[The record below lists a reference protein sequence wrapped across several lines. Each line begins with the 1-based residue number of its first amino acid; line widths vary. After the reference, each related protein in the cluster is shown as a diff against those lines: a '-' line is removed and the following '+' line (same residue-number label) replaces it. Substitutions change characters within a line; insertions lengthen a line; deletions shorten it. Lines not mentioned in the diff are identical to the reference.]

1 MLGSIA
7 AAGPIR
13 AAHRI
18 AAKPFL
24 LGGPIFL
31 KSDDPRELAR
41 EHTRL
46 GYSAAYCPAVKPGD
60 TARLR
65 AIEQAYAAENVVIA
79 EVGVWVNLLDPDE
92 AKRKENLQRVIGG
105 LSVAEAVGARCCVDI
120 AGSYNPKVWYGPH
133 PKNVT
138 AEFFDAAVANAR
150 TIIDSVKPRRAK
162 FAYEMMGWNLPD
174 SAESYLRMIKAI
186 DRPAF
191 GVHIDICNL
200 INSPMRYYQSAAL
213 TTETLRKL
221 GRWIVSCHAKD
232 VDWIPEMNVHIV
244 EVVPGRGTLDYRP
257 YLQGLAALPAPV
269 PLMIEHL
276 KTAAEYDE
284 AAAHIRKVATS
295 LGL

>member
-1 MLGSIA
+1 MLGTIA
-7 AAGPIR
+7 SGAAT
-13 AAHRI
+13 AANLN
-18 AAKPFL
+18 AANRFL

-41 EHTRL
+41 ESKRL
-46 GYSAAYCPAVKPGD
+46 GYAAAYSPAAKPGD
-60 TARLR
+60 SARLQ
-65 AIEQAYAAENVVIA
+65 AIEAAYAAENIVIA
-79 EVGVWVNLLDPDE
+79 EVGVWVNLLDPDA
-92 AKRKENLQRVIGG
+92 AKRKENIQKVIDG
-105 LSVAEAVGARCCVDI
+105 LTVAEAVGARCCVDI

-138 AEFFDAAVANAR
+138 KEFFDAAVANAR
-150 TIIDSVKPRRAK
+150 TIIDTVKPKRTK

-174 SAESYLRMIKAI
+174 SADSYIQMIKAV

-200 INSPMRYYQSAAL
+200 INGPARYYNSAAL
-213 TTETLRKL
+213 TEETLRKL
-221 GRWIVSCHAKD
+221 ARWIVSCHAKD

-244 EVVPGRGTLDYRP
+244 EVVPGRGTLDYQP
-257 YLQGLAALPAPV
+257 YLKGLAALSAPV

-276 KTAAEYDE
+276 KTAEEYAE

-295 LGL
+295 MGL